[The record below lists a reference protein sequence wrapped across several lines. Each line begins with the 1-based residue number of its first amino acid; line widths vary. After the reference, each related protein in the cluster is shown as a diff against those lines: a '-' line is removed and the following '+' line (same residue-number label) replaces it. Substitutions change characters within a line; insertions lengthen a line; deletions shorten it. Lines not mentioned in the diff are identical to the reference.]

1 MELGKVR
8 AVLSGPIPMVS
19 SEACQGS
26 SSLLATIY
34 SEVAL
39 FSPVHSLPASSQG
52 RIHPGRPAEDFLK
65 ATAPSSRLLWLLT
78 ACRQWECS
86 AVPCGG
92 SPGLEEASWHL
103 CSHIKFENNLLPTIR
118 SSASSLTGK
127 ILSTSAGCHTVLQP
141 QDKAQPSCLS
151 FPFCKIRV
159 IVVDTSRGRGF
170 REINELFVKCFEY
183 EYCYG

>member
-65 ATAPSSRLLWLLT
+65 ATAPRSRQEPFWLLT

-127 ILSTSAGCHTVLQP
+127 ILSPSAGCHIVLQP

-170 REINELFVKCFEY
+170 REKK
-183 EYCYG
+183 